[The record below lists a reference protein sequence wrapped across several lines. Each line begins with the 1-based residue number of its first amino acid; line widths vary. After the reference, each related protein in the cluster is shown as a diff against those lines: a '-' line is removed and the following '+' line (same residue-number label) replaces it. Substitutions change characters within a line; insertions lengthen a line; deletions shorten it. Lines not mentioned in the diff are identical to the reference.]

1 MSDGLVLEM
10 LKSLRIG
17 LGLGLKV
24 GRKAVEPGS
33 KSSVSKK
40 GVAQR

>member
-17 LGLGLKV
+17 LGLKV
-24 GRKAVEPGS
+24 GRKAVDPGP
-33 KSSVSKK
+33 KSLVNKK